1 MLKNADFEV
10 LGDFSVSLDSWVAME
25 VKQADKQIEF
35 GFGTLF
41 WLSARCS
48 DTRLFLRQTESHFL
62 FAKDETTSN
71 PTRICYYMLLPG
83 VSLHIN
89 FDTAKFPNH
98 LLSPAGRK

>member
-71 PTRICYYMLLPG
+71 PTRICYYP
-83 VSLHIN
+83 V
-89 FDTAKFPNH
+89 
-98 LLSPAGRK
+98 